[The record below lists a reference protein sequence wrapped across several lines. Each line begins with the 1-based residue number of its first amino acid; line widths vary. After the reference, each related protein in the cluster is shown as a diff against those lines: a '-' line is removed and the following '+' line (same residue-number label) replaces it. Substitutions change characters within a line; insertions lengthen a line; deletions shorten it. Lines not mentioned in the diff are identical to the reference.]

1 MTESSHDASSAK
13 AARRR
18 SRTGVFIVTPIKL
31 YRDGIAHFL
40 RSSDD
45 VVVLGTAEEGSE
57 TVRLVRELLPD
68 VILLDMALD
77 DSHATARA
85 MRATLPHA
93 AIVAVAVP
101 ETERHVVRCA
111 EAGIC
116 AYVPRDASLDELL
129 ATIVRAAD
137 GEAVCS
143 PRIAAGLFRRI
154 AALASQHE
162 DGAAVVPS
170 APLTSRET
178 QVMALIADGLS
189 NQQIAHRLCI
199 EIPTVKNHV
208 HSILDKLGARSRT
221 EAAARARHLV
231 LSGY

>member
-1 MTESSHDASSAK
+1 VDG
-13 AARRR
+13 AAIQVRRGET
-18 SRTGVFIVTPIKL
+18 RTGVFIVTPIKL

-40 RSSDD
+40 RASED

-68 VILLDMALD
+68 VILLDMALE

-93 AIVAVAVP
+93 SVVAVAVP

-129 ATIVRAAD
+129 ATVLRAAD

-143 PRIAAGLFRRI
+143 PRIAGSLFRRI
-154 AALASQHE
+154 AALASLH
-162 DGAAVVPS
+162 DGGTTPAPS
-170 APLTSRET
+170 TPLTSRET

-189 NQQIAHRLCI
+189 NQQIADRLCI
-199 EIPTVKNHV
+199 EIATVKNHV

-221 EAAARARHLV
+221 EAAARARNLA